1 MYRASTNNSNKRY
14 RDQLILIDA
23 VVDKIVPP
31 QKTISLDVVVEEYGS
46 IILDEEVNSKPLN
59 ESDIVSY
66 RNYENEFY
74 KKLWLLNGLHLKLA
88 YFGLSK
94 NFSFIHEV
102 FSSESGR
109 NFASQS
115 IDSLATAYNLY
126 SKSNE
131 NLEKFKE
138 IILSRFSL
146 PELQDEVVRVARN
159 PEIKFSIN
167 ERFEKPLSYLISENK
182 DIETFKTILNII
194 FENNFEEVE
203 GFSEFKSN
211 QLSKGK
217 SSFYNE
223 FWNIDSYSKKYIDG
237 LGI

>member
-1 MYRASTNNSNKRY
+1 MT
-14 RDQLILIDA
+14 
-23 VVDKIVPP
+23 
-31 QKTISLDVVVEEYGS
+31 
-46 IILDEEVNSKPLN
+46 
-59 ESDIVSY
+59 
-66 RNYENEFY
+66 
-74 KKLWLLNGLHLKLA
+74 
-88 YFGLSK
+88 
-94 NFSFIHEV
+94 FIHEV

-146 PELQDEVVRVARN
+146 PELQDEVARVARN
-159 PEIKFSIN
+159 PEIKFSTN